1 MGTGG
6 NPIDND
12 ADPFWLS
19 LGAPATNEELAGGKP
34 AKKNFTPPFPAYPS
48 RARHIRRSGF
58 SVGSPLLRPIVRI
71 HAGQP
76 G

>member
-48 RARHIRRSGF
+48 GHATFGAAAFQSVRRFYGPSCGYT
-58 SVGSPLLRPIVRI
+58 
-71 HAGQP
+71 P

>member
-1 MGTGG
+1 MGTAG

-48 RARHIRRSGF
+48 GARHIRRSGF
-58 SVGSPLLRPIVRI
+58 QSVRRFFGPSC
-71 HAGQP
+71 GYTP